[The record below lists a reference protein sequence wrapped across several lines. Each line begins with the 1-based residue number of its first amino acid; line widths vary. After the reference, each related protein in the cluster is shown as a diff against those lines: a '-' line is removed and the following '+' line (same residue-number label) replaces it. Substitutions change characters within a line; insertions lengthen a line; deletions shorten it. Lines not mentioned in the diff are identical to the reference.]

1 MRNMINKSKE
11 KIVKAV
17 AVITNKR
24 GEGYVDLAVQV
35 LISIVLGGLILGALY
50 ALFSSTVIPSMVQK
64 IQEMFNYKG

>member
-17 AVITNKR
+17 TVISNKR

>member
-1 MRNMINKSKE
+1 MRKIINKLKE

>member
-17 AVITNKR
+17 AVISNKR